1 MTKKTENRLRQLGVP
16 ASYVGIT
23 ALIVTIIVSELGVCN

>member
-16 ASYVGIT
+16 VSFVGIT
-23 ALIVTIIVSELGVCN
+23 AIIVTIIVSELGVCD